1 MANLSGYQLT
11 DSGRNLLA
19 KASSGACTLRF
30 TKVKFGADETSLND
44 LLTKTDLIGTNLK
57 QIDIVGSRAQENMF
71 TIIATVTNTDME
83 SNFLIRQVGVFAE
96 GIAAASPAE
105 GTTPED
111 VAETLFAV
119 AYDTLPDIIPAGN
132 ISTSF
137 TRQFN
142 INMVVSNASS
152 CSVVTTPTGVVTQE
166 ILDLHNADKQAH
178 SNLINR
184 LFETVSATKENVK
197 NSIKNWCKETI
208 AELFGI
214 VSATTDNLK
223 TKIKEWALE
232 QIEEWLESQGIRYN
246 MAQNGYLC
254 LGHFLG
260 DAIIQWGNINNE
272 SGASTLTF
280 PITFK
285 NTPFIVNCAEHSA
298 MGWNTEVAIGGADAS
313 RATNTQVVIY
323 SKWVTSVGIMQRGQ
337 NVEWF
342 ALGI

>member
-11 DSGRNLLA
+11 NSGRSLLA
-19 KASSGACTLRF
+19 KVGSGACTLRF
-30 TKVKFGADETSLND
+30 TKVKFGEDETNLND
-44 LLTKTDLIGTNLK
+44 LLTKTDLVGTSLK
-57 QIDIVGSRAQENMF
+57 QIDIVGSKAQENMF
-71 TIIATVTNTDME
+71 TIIATVTNIGLE
-83 SNFLIRQVGVFAE
+83 KNFLIRQVGVFAE
-96 GIAAASPAE
+96 GIAATSPAE
-105 GTTPED
+105 GTTSET
-111 VAETLFAV
+111 VKETLFAV

-132 ISTSF
+132 ISVNF

-142 INMVVSNASS
+142 INMVVSNAST

-166 ILDLHNADKQAH
+166 ILDLHNADEQAH
-178 SNLINR
+178 SSLINR
-184 LFETVSATKENVK
+184 LFETVSATKENIK

-260 DAIIQWGNINNE
+260 DAIIQWGRLTLQNNPVNI
-272 SGASTLTF
+272 SL
-280 PITFK
+280 PISLIDLFVAFATSNDAGQTNVYRVNPSIANVK
-285 NTPFIVNCAEHSA
+285 DLQIVSVNLPPEPKQG
-298 MGWNTEVAIGGADAS
+298 MY
-313 RATNTQVVIY
+313 VV
-323 SKWVTSVGIMQRGQ
+323 VGR
-337 NVEWF
+337 
-342 ALGI
+342 

>member
-197 NSIKNWCKETI
+197 NSM
-208 AELFGI
+208 
-214 VSATTDNLK
+214 
-223 TKIKEWALE
+223 
-232 QIEEWLESQGIRYN
+232 IE
-246 MAQNGYLC
+246 A
-254 LGHFLG
+254 
-260 DAIIQWGNINNE
+260 DT
-272 SGASTLTF
+272 GASAK
-280 PITFK
+280 I
-285 NTPFIVNCAEHSA
+285 E
-298 MGWNTEVAIGGADAS
+298 
-313 RATNTQVVIY
+313 
-323 SKWVTSVGIMQRGQ
+323 
-337 NVEWF
+337 
-342 ALGI
+342 

>member
-11 DSGRNLLA
+11 NSGRSLLA
-19 KASSGACTLRF
+19 KVGSGACTLRF
-30 TKVKFGADETSLND
+30 TKVKFGEDETSLND

-71 TIIATVTNTDME
+71 TIIATVTNIGLE
-83 SNFLIRQVGVFAE
+83 KNFLIRQVGVFAE
-96 GIAAASPAE
+96 GIAATSPAE
-105 GTTPED
+105 GTTAET
-111 VAETLFAV
+111 VNETLFAV

-132 ISTSF
+132 ISVNF

-142 INMVVSNASS
+142 INMVVSNAST

-166 ILDLHNADKQAH
+166 ILDLHNADEQAH
-178 SNLINR
+178 SSLINR
-184 LFETVSATKENVK
+184 LFETVSATKENIK

-260 DAIIQWGNINNE
+260 DAIIQWGYGNMSGTKSAYVNLNISMDIFIANPYDTVANSGSTSYNGSDYIITWDTQYSSKNNFHIL
-272 SGASTLTF
+272 SNVTDINQF
-280 PITFK
+280 NWF
-285 NTPFIVNCAEHSA
+285 
-298 MGWNTEVAIGGADAS
+298 AIG
-313 RATNTQVVIY
+313 
-323 SKWVTSVGIMQRGQ
+323 K
-337 NVEWF
+337 
-342 ALGI
+342 

>member
-11 DSGRNLLA
+11 NSGRSLLA
-19 KASSGACTLRF
+19 KVGSGACTLRF
-30 TKVKFGADETSLND
+30 TKVKFSEDETSLND
-44 LLTKTDLIGTNLK
+44 LLTKTDLVGTNLK
-57 QIDIVGSRAQENMF
+57 QIDIVGSKAQENIF
-71 TIIATVTNTDME
+71 TIIATVTNIGMKK
-83 SNFLIRQVGVFAE
+83 NFLIRQVGVFAE
-96 GIAAASPAE
+96 GIAATSPAE
-105 GTTPED
+105 GTTAET
-111 VAETLFAV
+111 VSETLFAV

-132 ISTSF
+132 ISVNF

-142 INMVVSNASS
+142 INMVVSNAST

-166 ILDLHNADKQAH
+166 ILDLHNADEQAH
-178 SNLINR
+178 SSLINR
-184 LFETVSATKENVK
+184 LFETVSATKENIK

-260 DAIIQWGNINNE
+260 DAILQWGLSETATVNVSQNTKITITYPISFNKIMLAPLAGIYLTSRDGRIYPPRNTVQCTTKNFIADIEAASENEFRINYFV
-272 SGASTLTF
+272 L
-280 PITFK
+280 
-285 NTPFIVNCAEHSA
+285 
-298 MGWNTEVAIGGADAS
+298 
-313 RATNTQVVIY
+313 
-323 SKWVTSVGIMQRGQ
+323 GQ
-337 NVEWF
+337 
-342 ALGI
+342 

>member
-11 DSGRNLLA
+11 NSGRSLLA
-19 KASSGACTLRF
+19 KVGSGACTLRF
-30 TKVKFGADETSLND
+30 TKVKFGEDETSLND
-44 LLTKTDLIGTNLK
+44 LLTKTDLVGTNLK

-71 TIIATVTNTDME
+71 TIIATVTNIGLE
-83 SNFLIRQVGVFAE
+83 KNFLIRQVGVFAE
-96 GIAAASPAE
+96 GIAATSLAE
-105 GTTPED
+105 GTTAET
-111 VAETLFAV
+111 VNETLFAV

-132 ISTSF
+132 ISVNF

-142 INMVVSNASS
+142 INMVVSNAST
-152 CSVVTTPTGVVTQE
+152 CSVVTTPTGVITQE
-166 ILDLHNADKQAH
+166 ILDLHNADEQAH
-178 SNLINR
+178 SSLINR
-184 LFETVSATKENVK
+184 LFETVSATKENIK

-260 DAIIQWGNINNE
+260 DAIIQWGTSSIPNGNLSMIV
-272 SGASTLTF
+272 F
-280 PITFK
+280 PITFTNFYK
-285 NTPFIVNCAEHSA
+285 VITTGSLSWTDGVFNQVINFLNDYENRLTGCALRTSGIDKPA
-298 MGWNTEVAIGGADAS
+298 GIYIAIG
-313 RATNTQVVIY
+313 I
-323 SKWVTSVGIMQRGQ
+323 
-337 NVEWF
+337 
-342 ALGI
+342 

>member
-11 DSGRNLLA
+11 NSGRSLLA
-19 KASSGACTLRF
+19 KVGSGACTLRF
-30 TKVKFGADETSLND
+30 TKVKFSEDETSLND
-44 LLTKTDLIGTNLK
+44 LLTKTDLVGTNLK
-57 QIDIVGSRAQENMF
+57 QIDIVGSKAQENIF
-71 TIIATVTNTDME
+71 TIIATVTNIGMKK
-83 SNFLIRQVGVFAE
+83 NFLIRQVGVFAE
-96 GIAAASPAE
+96 GIAATSPAE
-105 GTTPED
+105 GTTAET
-111 VAETLFAV
+111 VSETLFAV

-132 ISTSF
+132 ISVNF

-142 INMVVSNASS
+142 INMVVSNAST

-166 ILDLHNADKQAH
+166 ILDLHNADEQAH
-178 SNLINR
+178 SSLINR
-184 LFETVSATKENVK
+184 LFETVSATKENIK

-260 DAIIQWGNINNE
+260 DAIIQWGVI
-272 SGASTLTF
+272 ST
-280 PITFK
+280 K
-285 NTPFIVNCAEHSA
+285 ANANTPIIFQVNFKINYIILAMHLGISPLLIAEEYTAHALSSTRIIA
-298 MGWNTEVAIGGADAS
+298 Q
-313 RATNTQVVIY
+313 NTQGVTNANWSIY
-323 SKWVTSVGIMQRGQ
+323 
-337 NVEWF
+337 WF
-342 ALGI
+342 TIGY